1 MPLEISTRLGISKK
15 RWRITSCIV
24 FNNANL
30 KNILVLAYGIARMQG
45 ARDFYDFR
53 WSGEPRL
60 SLTGVSIIMSRG
72 LCSACHRCYWCY
84 LELAISADRTKFLN

>member
-53 WSGEPRL
+53 
-60 SLTGVSIIMSRG
+60 
-72 LCSACHRCYWCY
+72 
-84 LELAISADRTKFLN
+84 